1 MEIRNK
7 LCRYIYPK
15 FECSGNF
22 LKFYFHITKIAK
34 QLYRNEDI
42 IGVIITQN

>member
-1 MEIRNK
+1 MGIRNK
-7 LCRYIYPK
+7 LCRYIDPK
-15 FECSGNF
+15 IDCSENS
-22 LKFYFHITKIAK
+22 LKFYFYITKIAK